1 MINIVYMATPEI
13 AVNCLQKLLNFND
26 INIQAVV
33 TQPDRP
39 CGRGNKITPPP
50 VKEFALAHGIEVL
63 QTDALKNDEEL
74 KQKLRSLKPD
84 FFITFAFGQLLT
96 QEILDIP
103 KISTINL
110 HASLLPQYRGANP
123 IQRAIYDG
131 QTETG
136 ITTML
141 TVLALDAGDICMQE
155 KIKITPDMTDGE
167 LMHIISDK
175 APFIMYPT
183 VKQLYNKMLT
193 PKKQDESLVTIAKKF
208 KKEDAS
214 LDFSKSALQLHNQVR
229 SMTTWPVA
237 CTTVDGKNVKILK
250 TTVVENVSQ
259 NEEYG
264 VISDITKEGITVK
277 AKQGTLLIQE
287 LKPEGKAKME
297 AFAWTNGAKIKTG
310 MKVGEKCIQ
319 EV

>member
-26 INIQAVV
+26 VNIMAVV

-50 VKEFALAHGIEVL
+50 VKDFALAHDIEVL
-63 QTDALKNDEEL
+63 QTESLKNDEVL
-74 KQKLRSLKPD
+74 KQKLRDLNPD

-96 QEILDIP
+96 NEILDIP

-110 HASLLPQYRGANP
+110 HASLLPEYRGANP

-131 QTETG
+131 KTETG

-141 TVLALDAGDICMQE
+141 TVLALDAGDMCIQE
-155 KIKITPDMTDGE
+155 KIKITPDMTDAE
-167 LMHIISDK
+167 LMQIISDK

-183 VKQLYNKMLT
+183 IKQLYNKVLV
-193 PKKQDESLVTIAKKF
+193 PQKQDESKVTIAKKF
-208 KKEDAS
+208 KKEDAI
-214 LDFSKSALQLHNQVR
+214 LDWTRSAQELHNHVR

-237 CTTVDGKNVKILK
+237 CSTLDGKNIKILK
-250 TTVVENVSQ
+250 TQVVDNDIENDDV
-259 NEEYG
+259 G
-264 VISDITKEGITVK
+264 VISEITKEGIIVK
-277 AKQGTLLIQE
+277 AKKGSLLIKE
-287 LKPEGKAKME
+287 LKPEGKPKMD
-297 AFAWTNGAKIKTG
+297 AYAWTNGAKVTTG
-310 MKVGEKCIQ
+310 MKFGV
-319 EV
+319 

>member
-50 VKEFALAHGIEVL
+50 VKEFALAHDITVF
-63 QTDALKNDEEL
+63 QTDSLKNDEVL
-74 KQKLRSLKPD
+74 KQKLRELKPD

-96 QEILDIP
+96 EEILDIP
-103 KISTINL
+103 LISTINL

-131 QTETG
+131 NEETG

-141 TVLALDAGDICMQE
+141 TVLALDAGDICLQE
-155 KIKITPDMTDGE
+155 KIKITPDMTDAQ
-167 LMHIISDK
+167 LMQIISDK

-183 VKQLYNKMLT
+183 IKQLYNKVLI
-193 PKKQDESLVTIAKKF
+193 PQKQDESAVTIAKKF
-208 KKEDAS
+208 KKEDAP
-214 LDFSKSALQLHNQVR
+214 LDWSKTAQQLHNHVR

-237 CTTVDGKNVKILK
+237 CTTIDGKNIKILK
-250 TTVVENVSQ
+250 TSVVENTSQ
-259 NEEYG
+259 NGDYG
-264 VISDITKEGITVK
+264 VISEITRDGISVK
-277 AKQGTLLIQE
+277 ARQGTLLIHE
-287 LKPEGKAKME
+287 LKPEGKAKMD

-310 MKVGEKCIQ
+310 MKFGE
-319 EV
+319 

>member
-50 VKEFALAHGIEVL
+50 VKEFALTHGIEVL
-63 QTDALKNDEEL
+63 QTDSLKNDEGL
-74 KQKLRSLKPD
+74 KQKLKALAPD

-103 KISTINL
+103 KISTVNL
-110 HASLLPQYRGANP
+110 HASLLPEYRGANP

-131 QTETG
+131 KTETG

-141 TVLALDAGDICMQE
+141 TVLALDAGDICLQE
-155 KIKITPDMTDGE
+155 KIKITPDMTDE
-167 LMHIISDK
+167 QLMQIISDK

-183 VKQLYNKMLT
+183 VKQLYNKILT
-193 PKKQDESLVTIAKKF
+193 PQKQEETQVTIAKKF
-208 KKEDAS
+208 KKEDA
-214 LDFSKSALQLHNQVR
+214 LMDWSKTAQQLHNQVR

-237 CTTVDGKNVKILK
+237 CTTIDSKNVKVLK
-250 TTVVENVSQ
+250 TSVVENESK
-259 NEEYG
+259 NEDYG
-264 VISDITKEGITVK
+264 VVAQITKDGITVK

-297 AFAWTNGAKIKTG
+297 AFAWTNGAKIKAG
-310 MKVGEKCIQ
+310 MKVGE
-319 EV
+319 